1 VKDVSYLRVA
11 LSGVAAFLVATFGP
25 GFWLMFR
32 GIGER
37 KATGLTAV
45 AGGFPASLLS
55 PFFWIV
61 AVLAFA
67 LLYSASR
74 SQNKAITAMFFWIP
88 TTVLIILMVGLT
100 VLVAYAYFAGH
111 VRQP

>member
-1 VKDVSYLRVA
+1 VRNVDYLRA
-11 LSGVAAFLVATFGP
+11 ILSGVAASLLATFGP
-25 GFWLMFR
+25 GFWFMFQ

-67 LLYSASR
+67 LLFSASR
-74 SQNKAITAMFFWIP
+74 SQNKAIAAMFFWIP
-88 TTVLIILMVGLT
+88 TTVLIILVVGLT
-100 VLVAYAYFAGH
+100 GLVAYTYFVGH